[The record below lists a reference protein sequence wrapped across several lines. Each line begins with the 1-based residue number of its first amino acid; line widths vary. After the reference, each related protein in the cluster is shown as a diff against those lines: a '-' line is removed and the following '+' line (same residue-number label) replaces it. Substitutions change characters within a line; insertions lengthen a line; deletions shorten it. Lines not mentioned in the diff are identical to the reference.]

1 MPSGSLMMQRA
12 ADLSMN
18 VLNPRNIQVISLNNP
33 RAFLYKGFMSD
44 EECDF
49 LVVSQSFAS

>member
-1 MPSGSLMMQRA
+1 MMQRA